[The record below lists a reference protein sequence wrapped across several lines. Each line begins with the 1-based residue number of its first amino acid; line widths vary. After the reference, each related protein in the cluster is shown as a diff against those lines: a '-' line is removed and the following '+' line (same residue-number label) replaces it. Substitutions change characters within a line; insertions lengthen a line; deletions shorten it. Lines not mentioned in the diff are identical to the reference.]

1 MPKFI
6 KKSPSQPVGRRNL
19 STDNI
24 SARIG
29 LGADGTPIGE
39 PSTIVGDP
47 CAIVGDPRVIVGEQ
61 RALDRI
67 APLPGS
73 QDMIT
78 ELARAGAKQILAAA
92 LEQEIQEYLEQH
104 INLRDEQGHQQVVR
118 NGYCRPRS
126 VLTGIGGIE
135 VEQPRVRDKREESE
149 REKFTSKILPP
160 YLRKAKTLEEFI
172 PILYLR
178 GVE

>member
-29 LGADGTPIGE
+29 MGADGTPIG
-39 PSTIVGDP
+39 DP
-47 CAIVGDPRVIVGEQ
+47 CAIVGEQ
-61 RALDRI
+61 RALERI

-104 INLRDEQGHQQVVR
+104 INLRDGQGHQQVVR
-118 NGYCRPRS
+118 NGSC
-126 VLTGIGGIE
+126 I
-135 VEQPRVRDKREESE
+135 
-149 REKFTSKILPP
+149 
-160 YLRKAKTLEEFI
+160 AN
-172 PILYLR
+172 
-178 GVE
+178 

>member
-19 STDNI
+19 SAQNI

-29 LGADGTPIGE
+29 LGAGETPIGE

-47 CAIVGDPRVIVGEQ
+47 CAIVGVPRVIVGEQ
-61 RALDRI
+61 RALERI

-73 QDMIT
+73 QVMIT
-78 ELARAGAKQILAAA
+78 ELARDGAKQILAAA

-118 NGYCRPRS
+118 NGYCIANRNFRFARP
-126 VLTGIGGIE
+126 L
-135 VEQPRVRDKREESE
+135 PR
-149 REKFTSKILPP
+149 L
-160 YLRKAKTLEEFI
+160 LRWWHQGKTDSRVTLSGAFNR
-172 PILYLR
+172 LW
-178 GVE
+178 